1 MSAGKPRC
9 FGTGDAARVFA
20 HRSRRSSGSVLIA
33 VLWLTAA
40 LAAVTFALATNVRS
54 EIDRTSTES
63 EGLRAYYLASGSIDR
78 AVLWIRWG
86 AQYRKRDGSP
96 LFFDFPTPRMRFRYP
111 TGFAVVE
118 MIPENS
124 KFNINTI
131 RPDDLLRLLL
141 VLGEAEDRAREVAAA
156 ILDWRSASHEESP
169 FDGFYAQ
176 QIPSFR
182 AAHASFRELEELLL
196 VKGMTPDL
204 FYGHFAQNDD
214 GKMIWRAGLR
224 DCLTTL
230 GSQLGF
236 DINSVEPAVME
247 TLGVPPSSIEQIV
260 AMRNSGPIRTLDQVK
275 DVLPPQLAGR
285 MRIGG
290 ASLITFRAT
299 AWLRLQN
306 GQPSETR
313 RTVAALVKLEAPG
326 RLRPYTVLRW
336 FDNSQSD
343 LLPRDMS
350 RFEPTP
356 GGNQLQ

>member
-1 MSAGKPRC
+1 MNLGKRQC
-9 FGTGDAARVFA
+9 FGNGGLVRQSAKQRRA
-20 HRSRRSSGSVLIA
+20 SRGSALIA

-40 LAAVTFALATNVRS
+40 LAAVTFALAADVRS
-54 EIDRTSTES
+54 EIDRTSTDS

-86 AQYRKRDGSP
+86 ARYRKPDGSP
-96 LFFDFPTPRMRFRYP
+96 LFFDFPTPRLRFQYP
-111 TGFAVVE
+111 TGFAIVE

-131 RPDDLLRLLL
+131 RPDDLLRLLI
-141 VLGEAEDRAREVAAA
+141 VLGEGEDRARDIAAG
-156 ILDWRSASHEESP
+156 ILDWRTPSRQESP

-204 FYGHFAQNDD
+204 FYGHFARNDD
-214 GKMIWRAGLR
+214 GKMVWHAGLR
-224 DCLTTL
+224 DCVTTL
-230 GSQLGF
+230 GSDLGF

-247 TLGVPPSSIEQIV
+247 TLGVPPSSIAQIV
-260 AMRNSGPIRTLDQVK
+260 AMRNAGPIRNLGQVQ
-275 DVLPPQLAGR
+275 DVLPARAAGR

-299 AWLRLQN
+299 AWL
-306 GQPSETR
+306 
-313 RTVAALVKLEAPG
+313 
-326 RLRPYTVLRW
+326 
-336 FDNSQSD
+336 
-343 LLPRDMS
+343 
-350 RFEPTP
+350 
-356 GGNQLQ
+356 